1 MGNDE
6 REMKWV
12 YLLNNLLVNIMFR
25 RRICINIFNE
35 NVIVYYDIFE

>member
-12 YLLNNLLVNIMFR
+12 YLLNNVLVNIMFI

-35 NVIVYYDIFE
+35 NLIVYYDIFE